1 MKTQVAIIGAGP
13 AGLLLAQLLRQNA
26 IDCVILEA
34 RSEEYVLSRIRAG
47 VLEHPTVELL
57 HAIGAGDRL
66 AREGLPHEGVDI
78 VFRGEKRRIDFPSLT
93 GGKKV
98 TVYGQQEV
106 VKDLIALKK
115 DFDGQILFEAENVKL
130 QDIESDSPS
139 VSFTRHGENVVLS
152 CGFIA
157 GCDGFHGVSRQTIPQ
172 DRLKLFEKVY
182 PFAWLGLL
190 AEAPPAQDE
199 LIYSYHQN
207 GFALFSM
214 RSPEVTRLYLQCH
227 PEENLDEW
235 PDDRVWNELHTRL
248 ESEDGFRL
256 NEGKILRK
264 DVTPMRSFVCETMRH
279 GRLFLAGDAAHIVP
293 PTGAKG
299 LNLAAGDVKVLNDA
313 LVAFFKSGASDLL
326 DAYEATALKRVWA
339 AQRFSWSMTR
349 LLHKFPDAEPFDEA
363 IQIADL
369 DYFTGSEAGRK
380 TIAENYVGLPF
391 G

>member
-13 AGLLLAQLLRQNA
+13 AGLFLAQLLRQNA

-115 DFDGQILFEAENVKL
+115 GFDGQILFEAENVKL

-313 LVAFFKSGASDLL
+313 FVAFFKSGASDLL

>member
-13 AGLLLAQLLRQNA
+13 AGLLLAQLLRQNGVES
-26 IDCVILEA
+26 VILEA
-34 RSEEYVLSRIRAG
+34 RSCDYVLSRIRAG
-47 VLEHPTVELL
+47 VLEHPTVKLL
-57 HAIGAGDRL
+57 HSIGAGDRL
-66 AREGLPHEGVDI
+66 AREALTHEGVDF

-93 GGKKV
+93 DGKKV

-106 VKDLIALKK
+106 VKDLIALKM
-115 DFDGQILFEAENVKL
+115 DFDGQILFEAENVHL
-130 QDIESDSPS
+130 HDIESNNPS
-139 VSFTRHGENVVLS
+139 VSFTRHGEKVILA
-152 CGFIA
+152 CDFIA

-172 DRLKLFEKVY
+172 ERLKLFEKVY

-199 LIYSYHQN
+199 LIYSCHQN

-214 RSPEVTRLYLQCH
+214 RSPEVTRLYLQCR
-227 PEENLDEW
+227 PEESLEEW
-235 PDDRVWNELHTRL
+235 PDDRVWSELHTRL
-248 ESEDGFRL
+248 ESADSFRL
-256 NEGKILRK
+256 NEGRILRK

-313 LVAFFKSGASDLL
+313 FVAFFKRGSGDLL

-349 LLHKFPDAEPFDEA
+349 LLHKFPDGGPFDDA
-363 IQIADL
+363 IQLADL